1 MREQRR
7 THVKA
12 FVAGIVAAMAA
23 PVVWG
28 QSMPQ
33 AVTIVWPTHQ
43 HSAALTS
50 VRSALALP
58 SSIALMNGVESRAR
72 AVQGELLNLK
82 YGATRCPVCVR
93 QEPHL
98 WELYTKH
105 RGQVLVVLR
114 SSVDQESTGAA
125 AYIGKH
131 GMNFPVAGLSA
142 RRFRALPKSASL
154 PVTIAIGLDGHVKKA
169 EAGEMFPEDVSG
181 VTKFL

>member
-23 PVVWG
+23 PVAWG

-33 AVTIVWPTHQ
+33 EVTIVWPTHQ

-58 SSIALMNGVESRAR
+58 PSIALMNGGELRAR
-72 AVQGELLNLK
+72 AVQGEQLNLK

-93 QEPHL
+93 HMPHL
-98 WELYTKH
+98 RELYRKH
-105 RGQVLVVLR
+105 RGQVLVILR
-114 SSVDQESTGAA
+114 SSVDQESSGAA
-125 AYIGKH
+125 PYIGKH
-131 GMNFPVAGLSA
+131 GMSSPVAVLSA
-142 RRFRALPKSASL
+142 KRSRALPKPSSL
-154 PVTIAIGLDGHVKKA
+154 PVTIVIGHDGHVKKA